1 MHRLAAGL
9 ALAAALGLAAPEMPP
24 TRPQVLGVLPHGGQR
39 GADVYLLI
47 KGKNLQGA
55 SSILFATTK
64 LSGVILSVEHNLI
77 RARFH
82 LDPSTELG
90 RHDFRIVA
98 PQGSTVNWFD
108 VSDRKEIFEKEPND
122 DRQHAQPIEFPV
134 LVNGTVKAGDY
145 DYFRF
150 TAKAGQTLTFDV
162 LATRNGSQLD
172 SVIDLLDSSGT
183 LLDYS
188 DDYYMFKDPH
198 LVYTFA
204 KAGTYFVRI
213 YGSGESGS
221 DTADYRLTAG
231 EMPQV
236 DYAMPSGGRRGQTV
250 EFDLSGVNLGSI
262 SRVTLGDGI
271 STGEIVSKSPKS
283 AKVRMRI
290 PENVAPGAYRLHV
303 DSADQGPAT
312 LPTPFVVSA
321 FEEITARGGAARRKQ
336 DPLPVQLPVVANGV
350 LDAPR
355 AADYFSFRVD
365 RPETVLL
372 QVDSMQ
378 LGFMLDP
385 MVAIYDE
392 SGQRIAWQDEPTT
405 NTGRKPVNLDPHLA
419 FHLPKAGR
427 YTAMVRDSQYRG
439 DPNYVYRFTLKKAEP
454 DFTATILGT
463 DETLFRGKE
472 NMVTVVVR
480 RLEGWN
486 TPVEVWAEN
495 LPPGVTAKRVVAPP
509 VNTPYRNTC
518 GEEHKLDGTSVEIP
532 LKVDGAAPGAL
543 SQIRFRARGVM
554 DGHSVEHEA
563 RAHYWW
569 KIRQN
574 VLGYAET
581 QPLYATIADAPQLV
595 LTTPDRVSAP
605 HGKSVKIK
613 VVVARMDDGAQPL
626 EIAAEPAAGIAVEP
640 VTVAPGGTLADV
652 QIINSTEGPASL
664 TLIGRVGG
672 KIIGSSH
679 PIAIDAKAERPA
691 KEPADEN

>member
-1 MHRLAAGL
+1 MHRLVAGL
-9 ALAAALGLAAPEMPP
+9 ALAAITCAAPKIPP
-24 TRPQVLGVLPHGGQR
+24 TRPEILGVFPHGGQR
-39 GADVYLLI
+39 GTDVDLLI
-47 KGKNLQGA
+47 RGKNLQGA
-55 SSILFATTK
+55 SHILSATPK
-64 LSGVILSVEHNLI
+64 LSADILSVEHNAI

-82 LDPSTELG
+82 LDASLEPG

-98 PQGSTVNWFD
+98 PHGSTIHWFD

-134 LVNGTVKAGDY
+134 LVNGTVKGGDY

-150 TAKAGQTLTFDV
+150 TARAGQTLTFDV

-172 SVIDLLDSSGT
+172 SVIDLLDSAGT

-204 KAGTYFVRI
+204 RSGTYFVRI

-221 DTADYRLTAG
+221 DNADYRFTAG

-236 DYAMPSGGRRGQTV
+236 DYAMPSGGRQGQSV
-250 EFDLSGVNLGSI
+250 EFELSGVNLASI

-271 STGEIVSKSPKS
+271 ATGEIVSKSARS
-283 AKVRMRI
+283 AKVRMRL
-290 PENVAPGAYRLHV
+290 PDTVSAGVYRLHV
-303 DSADQGPAT
+303 ESADQGPAT
-312 LPTPFVVSA
+312 LPAPFVVSA
-321 FEEITARGGAARRKQ
+321 LPEITVRGGAARRKQ

-350 LDAPR
+350 LDGNR

-365 RPETVLL
+365 SPQTVLL

-392 SGQRIAWQDEPTT
+392 SGARIAWQDEPTT
-405 NTGRKPVNLDPHLA
+405 NTGRKPVNLDPSLA
-419 FHLPKAGR
+419 VHLPAAGR
-427 YTAMVRDSQYRG
+427 YTAMVRDSEYRG
-439 DPNYVYRFTLKKAEP
+439 DPNYVYRFMMKKAEP
-454 DFTATILGT
+454 DFTATVLGT
-463 DETLFRGKE
+463 DETLFRGRG
-472 NMVTVVVR
+472 NIVTVVVR
-480 RLEGWN
+480 RVEGWN

-495 LPPGVTAKRVVAPP
+495 LPPGVTAKPVVTPP

-532 LKVDGAAPGAL
+532 LKVDGAAPGAF

-554 DGHSVEHEA
+554 DGHRVEHEA
-563 RAHYWW
+563 RTHYWW

-581 QPLYATIADAPQLV
+581 TPLYATIADAPQLV
-595 LTTPDRVSAP
+595 LTTPDRISAP
-605 HGKSVKIK
+605 VGKSVKIK
-613 VVVARMDDGAQPL
+613 VVVARMDDGPEPL
-626 EIAAEPAAGIAVEP
+626 EITAEASAGIVAEPA
-640 VTVAPGGTLADV
+640 TVGPGGTLADV
-652 QIINSTEGPASL
+652 QIINSADRPVSL
-664 TLIGRVGG
+664 TLVGKVGG
-672 KIIGSSH
+672 KTIGYSH
-679 PIAIDAKAERPA
+679 PILVDAKAAVAA
-691 KEPADEN
+691 KEVADEN

>member
-1 MHRLAAGL
+1 MHRLVALL
-9 ALAAALGLAAPEMPP
+9 ALVAIICAAPKIPP
-24 TRPQVLGVLPHGGQR
+24 TRPEILGVFPHGGQR
-39 GADVYLLI
+39 GTDVELLI
-47 KGKNLQGA
+47 RGRNLQGA
-55 SSILFATTK
+55 SHILSATPK
-64 LSGVILSVEHNLI
+64 LSADILSVEHNAI

-82 LDPSTELG
+82 LDASLEPG

-98 PQGSTVNWFD
+98 PHGSTVNWID
-108 VSDRKEIFEKEPND
+108 VSDRKEVFEREPND

-172 SVIDLLDSSGT
+172 SVIDLLDSAGT

-204 KAGTYFVRI
+204 KPGTYFVRI

-221 DTADYRLTAG
+221 ENADYRLTAG

-236 DYAMPSGGRRGQTV
+236 DYAMPSGGRQGQTV
-250 EFDLSGVNLGSI
+250 EFELSGVNLASI

-271 STGEIVSKSPKS
+271 ASGEIVSKGAKS
-283 AKVRMRI
+283 ARVRMRI
-290 PENVAPGAYRLHV
+290 PDTVSAGAYRLHV
-303 DSADQGPAT
+303 ESADQGPAT
-312 LPTPFVVSA
+312 LPAPFVVSA
-321 FEEITARGGAARRKQ
+321 LPEITVLGGAARRKQ

-350 LDAPR
+350 LDANR
-355 AADYFSFRVD
+355 AADYFAFRID
-365 RPETVLL
+365 YPQTVLL

-392 SGQRIAWQDEPTT
+392 SGERIAWQDEPTT
-405 NTGRKPVNLDPHLA
+405 NTGRKPVNLDPSLA
-419 FHLPKAGR
+419 INLPKAGR
-427 YTAMVRDSQYRG
+427 YTAMVRDSEYRG
-439 DPNYVYRFTLKKAEP
+439 DPNYVYRFTMKQAEP
-454 DFTATILGT
+454 DFTATVLGT
-463 DETLFRGKE
+463 DETLFRGRE
-472 NMVTVVVR
+472 NIVTVVVR
-480 RLEGWN
+480 RVEGWN

-495 LPPGVTAKRVVAPP
+495 LPPGVTAKAVVAPP

-554 DGHSVEHEA
+554 DGHTVEHEA

-581 QPLYATIADAPQLV
+581 PALYATIADAPQLV

-613 VVVARMDDGAQPL
+613 VVVARMDDGGEPL
-626 EIAAEPAAGIAVEP
+626 EIGAEPSAGIVVEP
-640 VTVAPGGTLADV
+640 ATVAPGGTLADV
-652 QIINSTEGPASL
+652 QIVNSAERPTSL
-664 TLIGRVGG
+664 TLVGKVGG
-672 KIIGSSH
+672 KTIGYSH
-679 PIAIDAKAERPA
+679 PILVDARAAVAA
-691 KEPADEN
+691 KEITDEN

>member
-1 MHRLAAGL
+1 MQRLVVGL
-9 ALAAALGLAAPEMPP
+9 ALAVMAGGAPKIPP
-24 TRPQVLGVLPHGGQR
+24 IRPEVQGVFPHGGQR
-39 GADVYLLI
+39 GTDVDLLI
-47 KGKNLQGA
+47 RGRNLQGA
-55 SSILFATTK
+55 SHILTATPK
-64 LSGVILSVEHNLI
+64 LSADILSVEHNLI
-77 RARFH
+77 RVRFH
-82 LDPSTELG
+82 LDPSLELG

-98 PQGSTVNWFD
+98 PHGSTVNWLD
-108 VSDRKEIFEKEPND
+108 VSDRKETFEKEPND

-150 TAKAGQTLTFDV
+150 TARAGQTVTFDV

-172 SVIDLLDSSGT
+172 SVIDLLDSAGT

-198 LVYTFA
+198 LVHTFA
-204 KAGTYFVRI
+204 KLGTYFVRI

-221 DTADYRLTAG
+221 ENADYRLTAG

-236 DYAMPSGGRRGQTV
+236 DYAMPSGGRRGETV
-250 EFDLSGVNLGSI
+250 EFELSGVNLASI
-262 SRVTLGDGI
+262 SKVTLGDGI
-271 STGEIVSKSPKS
+271 AEGEIVSKGVKS

-290 PENVAPGAYRLHV
+290 PDAVSAGAYRLHV
-303 DSADQGPAT
+303 ESADQGPAT
-312 LPTPFVVSA
+312 LPAPFVVSA
-321 FEEITARGGAARRKQ
+321 LPEITVRGGAARRKQ

-350 LDAPR
+350 LETNR

-365 RPETVLL
+365 SPQTVLL

-392 SGQRIAWQDEPTT
+392 AGERIGWQDEPTT
-405 NTGRKPVNLDPHLA
+405 NTGRKPVNLDPSLA
-419 FHLPKAGR
+419 IHLPKAGR

-454 DFTATILGT
+454 DFTATVLGT
-463 DETLFRGKE
+463 DETLFRGRE

-480 RLEGWN
+480 RVEGWN

-495 LPPGVTAKRVVAPP
+495 LPPGVTAKPVVAPP

-518 GEEHKLDGTSVEIP
+518 GEEHRLDGTSVEIP

-554 DGHSVEHEA
+554 DGHTVEHEA
-563 RAHYWW
+563 RTHYWW

-574 VLGYAET
+574 VLGYADT
-581 QPLYATIADAPQLV
+581 TPLYATIADAPQLV
-595 LTTPDRVSAP
+595 LTTPDQVSAP
-605 HGKSVKIK
+605 RGKSVKIK
-613 VVVARMDDGAQPL
+613 VVVARMDDGAEPL
-626 EIAAEPAAGIAVEP
+626 EIAEEPGAGIVVEPA
-640 VTVAPGGTLADV
+640 TVAAGG
-652 QIINSTEGPASL
+652 
-664 TLIGRVGG
+664 
-672 KIIGSSH
+672 
-679 PIAIDAKAERPA
+679 
-691 KEPADEN
+691 